1 MFLRNSPPS
10 LLSATPSDL
19 AALRGASLLANVREQ
34 FAEFLDHGSLAHLS
48 ILCPP
53 TCVGLRYGL
62 SAAP

>member
-1 MFLRNSPPS
+1 VFLLNSLPS
-10 LLSATPSDL
+10 LLSAAPSDI
-19 AALRGASLLANVREQ
+19 AALHGASLLANVREH